1 MKTRMLI
8 QSFVA
13 RLLAKKAGGN
23 IGCDHVRRALPC
35 IHIASA
41 LPIHEKWAA
50 IMRSLGGS
58 PLNLAQLLVKAWLAR
73 CLPQQTL
80 FRATTRL
87 SRKTLPGLCLRLA
100 GVGQSR
106 RSEGGGGQ
114 NPLAQSC
121 EPGGFRPALAN
132 LRVAG
137 QVGGGPQPRA
147 HVHQGGSRSTQRL
160 ALSVV

>member
-1 MKTRMLI
+1 GSN
-8 QSFVA
+8 QSFVTK
-13 RLLAKKAGGN
+13 LLENAGGN
-23 IGCDHVRRALPC
+23 AGCNHARLAPPC
-35 IHIASA
+35 ILIAIA
-41 LPIHEKWAA
+41 MRNHEVWAA
-50 IMRSLGGS
+50 MIRSLGRN

-73 CLPQQTL
+73 CLPRQTL

-106 RSEGGGGQ
+106 GSEGGGGQ

-121 EPGGFRPALAN
+121 EPGGFRLALAN

-137 QVGGGPQPRA
+137 QLGGGPQPRA
-147 HVHQGGSRSTQRL
+147 HVHHSGSRSTERL
-160 ALSVV
+160 A

>member
-1 MKTRMLI
+1 M
-8 QSFVA
+8 A
-13 RLLAKKAGGN
+13 
-23 IGCDHVRRALPC
+23 ALRC

-41 LPIHEKWAA
+41 MRIDAAGAA
-50 IMRSLGGS
+50 IIRSPGWN

-73 CLPQQTL
+73 CLPRQTL

-121 EPGGFRPALAN
+121 EPGGFRPALVN

-137 QVGGGPQPRA
+137 QVGGGPQ
-147 HVHQGGSRSTQRL
+147 
-160 ALSVV
+160 